1 MAYYSTCNTACTNL
15 SGTLL
20 GVDLKRIGIIFML
33 AMTIFN
39 LIVHPTIRHCVLHIR
54 TAMLAGAMG
63 GEVLLVRFQILH
75 GIYCPYCLAFMV
87 CLFVML
93 LINISRHT
101 NWRVAGACFL
111 AGMIVFGCC
120 FEGHIGPMLYITD

>member
-1 MAYYSTCNTACTNL
+1 MRRVREIANIVLPLLGIGVMAYYSTCNTACTNL

-75 GIYCPYCLAFMV
+75 GIYCPYCLAV
-87 CLFVML
+87 SYTHLTLPTIYSV
-93 LINISRHT
+93 
-101 NWRVAGACFL
+101 
-111 AGMIVFGCC
+111 
-120 FEGHIGPMLYITD
+120 